1 MRKQT
6 NEQLGLLEE
15 LELVHGTHRMMLKL
29 LQDLGFSPPDD
40 HPDAD
45 ANTSEADPGYD
56 ERTANIYK
64 GIRDVVAEKERLEK
78 RIERVKQEDAKQ
90 RGPSGVQKKTTG
102 VRKTRRRGNG
112 WAKAKRS

>member
-15 LELVHGTHRMMLKL
+15 LELVHGTHQMMLKL

-45 ANTSEADPGYD
+45 ANASEANPGYD